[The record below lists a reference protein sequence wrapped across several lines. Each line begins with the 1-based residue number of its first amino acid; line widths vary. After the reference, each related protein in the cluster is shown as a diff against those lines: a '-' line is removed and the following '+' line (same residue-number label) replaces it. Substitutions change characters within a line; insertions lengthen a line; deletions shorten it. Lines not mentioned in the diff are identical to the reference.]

1 MKSSTLALLV
11 AAISSADSTLY
22 AEASSRIK
30 CIQSRAE
37 ERKCFYLSFAESD
50 SQLSEAPG
58 IQEKSLERMYESE
71 TDAASVLKNAEKE
84 VEAAEKE
91 VESALGL
98 HVRKETLL
106 VIALSVTNVIVF
118 MSLVYYVWYI
128 KGKHEMVMVE

>member
-30 CIQSRAE
+30 CIQNKAE
-37 ERKCFYLSFAESD
+37 ERKCFYLSLAESD
-50 SQLSEAPG
+50 SQLSQAPG

-71 TDAASVLKNAEKE
+71 TDAASALKTAEKDVEIAEKE
-84 VEAAEKE
+84 AEEAEKAA
-91 VESALGL
+91 ESALGL

-118 MSLVYYVWYI
+118 M
-128 KGKHEMVMVE
+128 